1 MKELDSFTLTL
12 ESNRNSFC
20 GGEVLQGSLLVTLN
34 EPAELRNIKVQLF
47 GEGVCR
53 WDRVHGQ
60 NCNNNRTKTP
70 KTEEIVKLEKILFG
84 PKDGEATESV
94 PVHPIGSHRYDF
106 ELHLPK
112 YLPCSFESPKERH
125 SSVAYIRYFVAAFI
139 TRPWQSNV
147 TRRRTIN
154 INEVIDT
161 SLPQFA
167 YRPGCR
173 AQEQLG
179 SCFSDGFLYIQAYLD
194 QICYRPED
202 TILISAVCENDSNRI
217 MSSVYAK
224 LFRRTRYMR
233 RHETKTY
240 LDAVAEYFGERVL
253 PKEFVSWEN
262 LEFKIPSHIT
272 PSVTKSRHIHV
283 DYFLRVGMYQLF
295 RDEIHVDLP
304 VVIGTTLEFLE
315 EQKRQRQQKMLASLP
330 TDVRIALSPRK
341 ENPTEVTDRQQQLE
355 EIADIFMHMPY
366 TGKRPSV
373 QYISAMAR
381 KTRVQ
386 SNSVES
392 TPKKSGRDYD
402 GAYSYGD
409 ERQQI
414 SKSADFLDKD
424 YGNENGYLSPT
435 SNISSRRASETSH
448 QSPQKKLSS
457 SLGLTSSFRPDPS
470 AKSNSGNSTAT
481 STRKPVKRPTL
492 RRVASSGTID
502 MKAAAQ
508 VAAGLG
514 KLKSGRSMKIKAR
527 DDGSGIFK
535 TDVSNASASN
545 ASASNASASKAS
557 ALNASALNASASN
570 ASASKASASNAN
582 ALNASAS
589 NASASKGSASSA
601 SASNASASKASAL
614 NASALNASASNA
626 SASNASASNAS
637 ASKASASN
645 ASASNASASKASAL
659 NASALNASASN
670 TSASKASASNANAL
684 SASASNASAS
694 KGSASSAS
702 ASNASA
708 SKASAL
714 NASALNASASNTS
727 ASSSSVSNV
736 SASGTTALS
745 AAKELSNLGNPKRQG
760 AIKVKKEDATKRSKR
775 EVGVVNSSGGRG
787 ESEVAVTEVNQ
798 SVEGQTSKS
807 TDTGVGNMT
816 LRRASTNRK
825 STIKAPSMSPIA
837 GSKQASPSKGINQ
850 PDPVSSKKT
859 SVERKSSSATQV
871 KATKPATKRDV
882 TSSVDLKTNT
892 KAKKQLAQSANKLS
906 AANAF
911 AKSTAAKGNR
921 LSGTVAAKA
930 NGKKV
935 VAGSK
940 SGLKV
945 ATSGGKNK
953 ASSKASDAELQ
964 AVSRDIHGASNS
976 TQQSEPSLVF
986 NGKVVK
992 ENEPTAG
999 KIDSDDSQSNTL
1011 LKGNGTNEY
1020 SNDGDTA
1027 KEFDAGLS
1035 DDVVNNNVIN
1045 NNVVNNNVVNNN
1057 VVNNNVIAYEVGATR
1072 DVVLEV
1078 EIVPADEN
1086 VGLEQTPFFSDFE
1099 SIDSDLQQKGDV
1111 FKVNE
1116 EAKSGGLGE
1125 QTSLNA
1131 NKTGDEEYKASE
1143 SIYVD
1148 EKKANLE
1155 RAPSLDEFEK
1165 FEQEAMLLENG
1176 TKQNDAILVQ
1186 DNSSPQRRR
1195 SGSSKSWTRD
1205 STGGLSTPSELV
1217 LTSVEEGN
1225 HAKENGVN
1233 LSFVDGEV
1241 KSPRISATSWGDV
1254 APQFRKSGSTGELK
1268 NARRR
1273 SVVNIRV
1280 RNEEI

>member
-60 NCNNNRTKTP
+60 NNNNNRTKKP

-262 LEFKIPSHIT
+262 LEFKIPSDIT

-381 KTRVQ
+381 KNRVQ

-457 SLGLTSSFRPDPS
+457 SLGLTSSFKPDPS
-470 AKSNSGNSTAT
+470 AKSNSGNSTVT
-481 STRKPVKRPTL
+481 SPRKPVKRPTL

-527 DDGSGIFK
+527 DDGSGTFK
-535 TDVSNASASN
+535 TDVSNPNASN
-545 ASASNASASKAS
+545 ASASNASA
-557 ALNASALNASASN
+557 LNASAS
-570 ASASKASASNAN
+570 
-582 ALNASAS
+582 
-589 NASASKGSASSA
+589 
-601 SASNASASKASAL
+601 

-626 SASNASASNAS
+626 SASNASASRS
-637 ASKASASN
+637 IASKASASN
-645 ASASNASASKASAL
+645 ASALNASASKASA
-659 NASALNASASN
+659 SSS
-670 TSASKASASNANAL
+670 
-684 SASASNASAS
+684 
-694 KGSASSAS
+694 SASSAS
-702 ASNASA
+702 ASN
-708 SKASAL
+708 
-714 NASALNASASNTS
+714 
-727 ASSSSVSNV
+727 
-736 SASGTTALS
+736 TTALS
-745 AAKELSNLGNPKRQG
+745 AAKEVSNLGNPKRQG
-760 AIKVKKEDATKRSKR
+760 AIKVKKEDATKGVKR

-787 ESEVAVTEVNQ
+787 ESEVAATEVNQ
-798 SVEGQTSKS
+798 SVEGQTNQS
-807 TDTGVGNMT
+807 TDTGFGNMT

-850 PDPVSSKKT
+850 PDPVSSKKA
-859 SVERKSSSATQV
+859 SVERKGSSATQV
-871 KATKPATKRDV
+871 KSIKAATKRDV

-911 AKSTAAKGNR
+911 AKSTAAKGNK

-930 NGKKV
+930 NGKKA

-999 KIDSDDSQSNTL
+999 KIDSDDSQSITL
-1011 LKGNGTNEY
+1011 LKGDRTNEY

-1027 KEFDAGLS
+1027 KEFAAGYT

-1045 NNVVNNNVVNNN
+1045 NN
-1057 VVNNNVIAYEVGATR
+1057 VNNNVIAYEVGATR

-1176 TKQNDAILVQ
+1176 SKQDDAILAQ

-1205 STGGLSTPSELV
+1205 STRGLSTPSELV
-1217 LTSVEEGN
+1217 LTSAEGGN
-1225 HAKENGVN
+1225 HVKENGVN

-1241 KSPRISATSWGDV
+1241 KNPRNAATSWGDA